1 MLAALLLSAPAIPA
15 AAADPQPA
23 ITRHSVTLGGR
34 AIAYTAK
41 AGTITL
47 KNDAGE
53 PIADVFSVAYT
64 ADGAD
69 ARTRPVTFIWNGGP
83 GSSSMWLHM
92 GSYAPVR
99 VDVPSN
105 GVAPR
110 PDAPL
115 VPNAD
120 SLLDTSDLV
129 FIDAI
134 GTGYSRI
141 TGKGDGK
148 MFFGIDED
156 AKAFTSFIRDWLGE
170 NNRWSSP
177 KFLFGESYGTT
188 RAANV
193 VNRLQNAG
201 VGVDGVVLLSSVLD
215 YNALDNNQGPGE
227 DEQYVSFLPTE
238 AAVAWYHHK
247 VAGNPPDLARFLEGV
262 RTFAG
267 GPYAQAL
274 MRGDQLDAATRA
286 GIVAKLHDYTGLD
299 AAYVE
304 RANLRIDPSRF
315 EHELLHA
322 TGEITGRLDGRYQ
335 GYEEDRTGDSASYD
349 PTSDDTLSDAF
360 VSDFS
365 HYVRNDLNYKADRP
379 YLGTNYGLVGAHWN
393 FRRLD
398 HRPVAPNVAGDL
410 RNALIKNPYLH
421 VFAANGYYDLATPF
435 YGTEYT
441 LAHLGLPQA
450 LRPHITYGY
459 YPSGHMVYLNGEARH
474 AFKTDLA
481 RFYREAMVH

>member
-1 MLAALLLSAPAIPA
+1 M
-15 AAADPQPA
+15 
-23 ITRHSVTLGGR
+23 TLGGR

-47 KNDAGE
+47 KNDAGD
-53 PIADVFSVAYT
+53 PIAEVFSVAYT

-69 ARTRPVTFIWNGGP
+69 PRTRPVTFMWNGGP

-92 GSYAPVR
+92 GSYAPVH

-115 VPNAD
+115 VANPD
-120 SLLDTSDLV
+120 SLIDTSDLV

-134 GTGYSRI
+134 GTGYSRV

-156 AKAFTSFIRDWLGE
+156 AKAFTSFIRDWLSE

-215 YNALDNNQGPGE
+215 YNALDNGQGPGE
-227 DEQYVSFLPTE
+227 DQQYVSFLPTE

-247 VAGNPPDLARFLEGV
+247 AAGNPPDLARFLDDV
-262 RTFAG
+262 RAFAG

-274 MRGDQLDAATRA
+274 MRGDQLDAATRS
-286 GIVAKLHDYTGLD
+286 GIVAKLHAYTGLD
-299 AAYVE
+299 PSYID
-304 RANLRIDPSRF
+304 RANLRIDPARF

-322 TGEITGRLDGRYQ
+322 TGELTGRLDGRYQ

-360 VSDFS
+360 MSDFS
-365 HYVRNDLNYKADRP
+365 QYVRNDLGYRADRP
-379 YLGTNYGLVGAHWN
+379 YLGTNYPVVGEHWN

-398 HRPVAPNVAGDL
+398 HRPVAPNVASDL

-421 VFAANGYYDLATPF
+421 VFAANGYFDLATPF

-441 LAHLGLPQA
+441 LAHLGLPPA

-474 AFKTDLA
+474 AFKTDLV